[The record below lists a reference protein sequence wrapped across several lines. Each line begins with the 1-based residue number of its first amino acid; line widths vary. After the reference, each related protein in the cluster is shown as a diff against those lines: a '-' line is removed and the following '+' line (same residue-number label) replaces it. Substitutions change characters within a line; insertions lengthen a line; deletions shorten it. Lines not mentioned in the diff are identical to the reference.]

1 MYRLSLVAAPVG
13 IWYAVKNVERV
24 AVRGGEYDR
33 YAITFDEWEQA
44 TVERAFEVAKGRQPS
59 QLIASAFY
67 RSPAFALE
75 RVGLGVF
82 FWAYDSNHDLFHRSW
97 DVGQQVSGSFEVV
110 FRDEHR
116 TQLRLGAF
124 TTEVRL
130 DAKRVEMATYV
141 DGSLVDVDAM
151 SFRAASVVH
160 QLYSRL
166 LLAGAKFKLLDDCE
180 RQILCERH

>member
-1 MYRLSLVAAPVG
+1 MGDFKLVTRAMYRLSLVAAPVG

-75 RVGLGVF
+75 RVGLGYSSGRTT
-82 FWAYDSNHDLFHRSW
+82 ATTTSSIAR
-97 DVGQQVSGSFEVV
+97 GTSGSKCPA
-110 FRDEHR
+110 R
-116 TQLRLGAF
+116 LRWSF
-124 TTEVRL
+124 
-130 DAKRVEMATYV
+130 AT
-141 DGSLVDVDAM
+141 STARSCAWAHSPPRCAWMRSAWRWPPMWTALWWT
-151 SFRAASVVH
+151 
-160 QLYSRL
+160 
-166 LLAGAKFKLLDDCE
+166 
-180 RQILCERH
+180 